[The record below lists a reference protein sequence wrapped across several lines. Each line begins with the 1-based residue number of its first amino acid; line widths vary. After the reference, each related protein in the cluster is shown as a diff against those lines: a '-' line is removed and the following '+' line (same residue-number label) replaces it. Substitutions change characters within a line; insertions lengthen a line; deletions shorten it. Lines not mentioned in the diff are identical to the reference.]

1 MCGSGRW
8 HAAAYGNDERCSSG
22 GMYVSELIEARELSE
37 RLNGMAA
44 PMVIDVRGPKEYA
57 AGHVA
62 GAVNIPLSQLP
73 KKLKRISRE
82 GLVVT
87 YCNMHH
93 RGESRG
99 ERAAT
104 LLRENGYDARALDG
118 GYPIWKEAGLPVAQA
133 APVAPVSRV

>member
-1 MCGSGRW
+1 MMSDAGTEGCT
-8 HAAAYGNDERCSSG
+8 
-22 GMYVSELIEARELSE
+22 VSELIEARELGE
-37 RLNGMAA
+37 LLDGATA

-62 GAVNIPLSQLP
+62 GAVNIPLGQLP
-73 KKLKRISRE
+73 KKLQRIPRE
-82 GLVVT
+82 SLVVT

-99 ERAAT
+99 ERAAA

-118 GYPIWKEAGLPVAQA
+118 GYPLWKETGLPVAEA
-133 APVAPVSRV
+133 TPVSPVSRV

>member
-1 MCGSGRW
+1 MTSDADAEGCT
-8 HAAAYGNDERCSSG
+8 
-22 GMYVSELIEARELSE
+22 VSELIDARELGE
-37 RLNGMAA
+37 RLDSAAA

-87 YCNMHH
+87 YRNMHH

-99 ERAAT
+99 ERAAA
-104 LLRENGYDARALDG
+104 LLRENGYAARTLDG
-118 GYPIWKEAGLPVAQA
+118 GYPNWKEAGLPVAEA
-133 APVAPVSRV
+133 ALA

>member
-1 MCGSGRW
+1 MTSDADAEGCT
-8 HAAAYGNDERCSSG
+8 
-22 GMYVSELIEARELSE
+22 VSELIDARELSE
-37 RLNGMAA
+37 RLDGAAA

-99 ERAAT
+99 ERAAA

-118 GYPIWKEAGLPVAQA
+118 GYPVWKEAGLPVAEA
-133 APVAPVSRV
+133 ASGSPVSRV

>member
-1 MCGSGRW
+1 MMSDADAEGC
-8 HAAAYGNDERCSSG
+8 
-22 GMYVSELIEARELSE
+22 MVSELIDARELNE
-37 RLNGMAA
+37 WLDGAAA

-99 ERAAT
+99 ERAAA

-118 GYPIWKEAGLPVAQA
+118 GYPVWKEAGLPVAEA
-133 APVAPVSRV
+133 ASGSPVSRV

>member
-1 MCGSGRW
+1 M
-8 HAAAYGNDERCSSG
+8 
-22 GMYVSELIEARELSE
+22 SELIEARELGE
-37 RLNGMAA
+37 RLDGAAA
-44 PMVIDVRGPKEYA
+44 PMVIDVRGPKEYG

-73 KKLKRISRE
+73 KKLKRLPRD

-99 ERAAT
+99 ERAA
-104 LLRENGYDARALDG
+104 ALDG
-118 GYPIWKEAGLPVAQA
+118 GYPLWKETGLSVAEA
-133 APVAPVSRV
+133 TPA